1 MLSEPSLMIFSGPI
15 VSRSLPLDEGI
26 ARAQAGRD
34 DRVEPVGVDAPADAE
49 HVDSLRQPVGPGAE
63 RLAVLELEDPD
74 DTEGGGGPLHPLVR
88 LGRGLVAGD
97 LVDARVDVVPLLLDQ
112 DALARG
118 DAEQVEGARVQP
130 AVVGV
135 AADQHDR
142 DVGSDLVEG
151 GDRRLDRP
159 GDRPVPVPHHGPARR
174 HRQPAPQ
181 PRECLVGGP
190 AAGQVE
196 PAGARRPHRQVGVL
210 VPQAGD
216 DPSAAGVELRDAG
229 RARQG
234 VVDVAD
240 ASGLHQQVDRSD
252 PARPAVQLDD
262 PRTAQQE
269 VHARNVGPAR
279 RPRGRCHPPCR
290 SCTAPRTPGHAGRG
304 T

>member
-1 MLSEPSLMIFSGPI
+1 M
-15 VSRSLPLDEGI
+15 R
-26 ARAQAGRD
+26 
-34 DRVEPVGVDAPADAE
+34 
-49 HVDSLRQPVGPGAE
+49 
-63 RLAVLELEDPD
+63 
-74 DTEGGGGPLHPLVR
+74 
-88 LGRGLVAGD
+88 
-97 LVDARVDVVPLLLDQ
+97 RVDVVPLLLDQ

-135 AADQHDR
+135 AADQHHR

-159 GDRPVPVPHHGPARR
+159 GDRPVPVPHDGPARR
-174 HRQPAPQ
+174 HREPAPQ
-181 PRECLVGGP
+181 PRERLVGGTG
-190 AAGQVE
+190 AGQVE

-216 DPSAAGVELRDAG
+216 DPSAAGVDLRDAG

-240 ASGLHQQVDRSD
+240 
-252 PARPAVQLDD
+252 RPASTSRSTGPTQPGPPSSSTS

-290 SCTAPRTPGHAGRG
+290 SCTAPRSPGRAGRG